1 VIGEAPEPAM
11 PTGDLEP
18 FPAVPGGLG
27 GAAARFLDCLPALVL
42 ALLCL
47 RTAELIA
54 GVQTDPGLAQAALTA
69 ATAVGLDLVSLARY
83 LPGLFLCSL
92 PFFLI
97 RSRRGSFYAIGLA
110 WSLLVLV
117 QAALVQYFLTAR
129 VPLGSDLFAY
139 SWRDIQTTVAG
150 GASLD
155 AALAIGLALGLISLW
170 SVLARQ
176 SRRVRPTCSP
186 RAAAVVLGLGLLALV
201 AAPKRLGD
209 AASDSEDTRNLTFT
223 KAAYFFDDSLAYL
236 LPAPPSAPPGPV
248 ALAAQPPVDTAG
260 SGFRYLD
267 PQHPF
272 LHSEQTPDALGSYF
286 RIHPGKPP
294 NLVFLIVEG
303 LGRSFSGP
311 DASLGSFTPQLDRL
325 ASESLYWEN
334 FLAVQGRTFAVLSS
348 IFASLPFGD
357 NGFAML
363 GERMPTHASLQSVL
377 KRQGYHLKFYCG
389 TDLDFDN
396 ERIFL
401 RRQGTDVL
409 VGKNDFGL
417 PYLRA
422 NDWGYADDALLTLV
436 LAAEIKG
443 DRQPFVSVIQ
453 TMTMHT
459 PYTFPGQPQ
468 FDARF
473 EQRLDQLGVA
483 QDRKDVYRAYRNI
496 YSSILYTDDA
506 LGRFFEEAKKIPAY
520 QNTVFILTGDHRLPE
535 IPMATRIDRYHVP
548 LIIFSPL
555 LKAPARFK
563 SVSSHFDLT
572 PSLLAFLSHNYG
584 VKTPSAVTWLGSGL
598 DMEPSFRNIHAF
610 PLKQTKTNLV
620 DYVSGTWFLNQ
631 DTLYAMSDGMDIEP
645 ADDVVA
651 LAQVQAQFA
660 AFRAANDQFARSL
673 TLVPKEAD
681 GHLAAYRDEDRA
693 MVPMRMASNAAML
706 AVREVSAPSD
716 AQAGHLT
723 IEVVFANTGRT
734 ATDTF
739 VPLVVLLTEDGREVT
754 ESYGSP
760 QRLAAGETISLQ
772 LSVKSLGVSR
782 GRYFLSVLPSNPET
796 GKNMGVGRYR
806 IPIRFSG

>member
-1 VIGEAPEPAM
+1 MPSGDPESFPDRPA
-11 PTGDLEP
+11 
-18 FPAVPGGLG
+18 GLG

-54 GVQTDPGLAQAALTA
+54 GIQTGSGLTEAAPTA
-69 ATAVGLDLVSLARY
+69 ATAIGLDLVSLARY

-150 GASLD
+150 SASLD
-155 AALAIGLALGLISLW
+155 AALAIGLALGLIGLW
-170 SVLARQ
+170 SALARQ
-176 SRRVRPTCSP
+176 SRRVRPTFSP
-186 RAAAVVLGLGLLALV
+186 RAAFAVLGLGLFALV
-201 AAPKRLGD
+201 AAPKRPGD
-209 AASDSEDTRNLTFT
+209 AGSETEDTRNLTLT

-236 LPAPPSAPPGPV
+236 MPAPPGASPAPV
-248 ALAAQPPVDTAG
+248 AFAAQPPVDSAG

-267 PQHPF
+267 PKHPF

-286 RIHPGKPP
+286 RIRPGQPP

-325 ASESLYWEN
+325 AGESLYWEN

-348 IFASLPFGD
+348 VLASLPFGD

-363 GERMPTHASLQSVL
+363 GERMPTHASLLSVL

-389 TDLDFDN
+389 TDPDFDN

-409 VGKNDFGL
+409 VGKDDFGL
-417 PYLRA
+417 PYVRA
-422 NDWGYADDALLTLV
+422 NHWGYADGALLTRV
-436 LAAEIKG
+436 LAAETG
-443 DRQPFVSVIQ
+443 DERQPFVSVIQ
-453 TMTMHT
+453 TMTMHA

-483 QDRKDVYRAYRNI
+483 QDRKDAYRAYRNI

-506 LGRFFEEAKKIPAY
+506 LGRFFEEAKKSRAY
-520 QNTVFILTGDHRLPE
+520 QNTVFIVTGDHRLPE
-535 IPMATRIDRYHVP
+535 IPLTTRIDRYHVP

-555 LKAPARFK
+555 LKAPARIK

-598 DMEPSFRNIHAF
+598 DMNPSFRNVHAF

-645 ADDVVA
+645 AHDAVA
-651 LAQVQAQFA
+651 QVRVQAQFA

-673 TLVPKEAD
+673 ALVPEDVD
-681 GHLAAYRDEDRA
+681 GHLAAYRDEERA
-693 MVPMRMASNAAML
+693 LVTLAAASNAATP
-706 AVREVSAPSD
+706 AVREVSAPND
-716 AQAGHLT
+716 AQSGHLT
-723 IEVVFANTGRT
+723 IEVVFANTGPA

-760 QRLAAGETISLQ
+760 QRLAAGETLSLQ
-772 LSVKSLGVSR
+772 LPVKSLGVPR

>member
-11 PTGDLEP
+11 PTGDPEP
-18 FPAVPGGLG
+18 IPAVSSGLG

-47 RTAELIA
+47 RIAELIA
-54 GVQTDPGLAQAALTA
+54 GIQTMPGLTQAALTA
-69 ATAVGLDLVSLARY
+69 ATAIGVDLVSLARY

-92 PFFLI
+92 PLFLI

-129 VPLGSDLFAY
+129 VPLGSDLFVY

-155 AALAIGLALGLISLW
+155 AAFAIGLALGLIVLW
-170 SVLARQ
+170 SMLARQ
-176 SRRVRPTCSP
+176 CRRVRPTCSP
-186 RAAAVVLGLGLLALV
+186 RAVAAVLGLGLLALA
-201 AAPKRLGD
+201 AAPQRPGD
-209 AASDSEDTRNLTFT
+209 AGSDSEDTRNLILT

-236 LPAPPSAPPGPV
+236 LPASPSTPPGPV
-248 ALAAQPPVDTAG
+248 ALAGQPPVDTAG

-267 PQHPF
+267 PKHPF
-272 LHSEQTPDALGSYF
+272 LRSEQTPDVLGSYF
-286 RIHPGKPP
+286 RIRPGQPP
-294 NLVFLIVEG
+294 NLVFLIIEG

-311 DASLGSFTPQLDRL
+311 DARLGSFTPQLDRL

-363 GERMPTHASLQSVL
+363 GERMPTHASLLSVL

-409 VGKNDFGL
+409 VGKDDFG
-417 PYLRA
+417 PSYQRA
-422 NDWGYADDALLTLV
+422 NDWGYADDALLTRA
-436 LAAEIKG
+436 LAAEIK
-443 DRQPFVSVIQ
+443 DERQPFVSVIQ

-483 QDRKDVYRAYRNI
+483 QDRKDVYRTYRSI

-506 LGRFFEEAKKIPAY
+506 LGRFFEEAKKP
-520 QNTVFILTGDHRLPE
+520 P
-535 IPMATRIDRYHVP
+535 PTRTRC
-548 LIIFSPL
+548 
-555 LKAPARFK
+555 
-563 SVSSHFDLT
+563 SS
-572 PSLLAFLSHNYG
+572 
-584 VKTPSAVTWLGSGL
+584 
-598 DMEPSFRNIHAF
+598 
-610 PLKQTKTNLV
+610 
-620 DYVSGTWFLNQ
+620 
-631 DTLYAMSDGMDIEP
+631 
-645 ADDVVA
+645 
-651 LAQVQAQFA
+651 
-660 AFRAANDQFARSL
+660 
-673 TLVPKEAD
+673 
-681 GHLAAYRDEDRA
+681 
-693 MVPMRMASNAAML
+693 
-706 AVREVSAPSD
+706 
-716 AQAGHLT
+716 
-723 IEVVFANTGRT
+723 
-734 ATDTF
+734 
-739 VPLVVLLTEDGREVT
+739 
-754 ESYGSP
+754 
-760 QRLAAGETISLQ
+760 
-772 LSVKSLGVSR
+772 
-782 GRYFLSVLPSNPET
+782 
-796 GKNMGVGRYR
+796 
-806 IPIRFSG
+806 